1 MHNSE
6 AANPS
11 MQVSRIGNET
21 CALML
26 SLAKRG
32 TVHTIGMIY
41 LTKNNENLAIQ
52 RACWTIRSIWL
63 LSFNVT

>member
-6 AANPS
+6 ATNPN
-11 MQVSRIGNET
+11 MQVSQIGSEI

-32 TVHTIGMIY
+32 NVHTIGMIY

-52 RACWTIRSIWL
+52 RA
-63 LSFNVT
+63 